1 MISISLEYFI
11 FVSGFCILLGF
22 LAYKTKI
29 VDMYGFLSGAVIS
42 FAVLVFVG
50 QYYFT
55 VFFAFVIF
63 GGIVSAYEY
72 RKKKKNKVAE
82 KESGRS
88 ISNVLGNGAPPLI
101 FAALYGLTSD
111 PIMLCGFVCAI
122 SAIAADTAAS
132 EIGVLSKKDPFLITT
147 FKRVKKGTDG
157 GVSMLGLSA
166 SIFGAFLMSAIAAVL
181 QDLGLRIFLISVV
194 SGFIGGLVDSFF
206 GATLERRKIF
216 DKHMTNF
223 ICGLSGGVVGVFL
236 YLKWIILV

>member
-11 FVSGFCILLGF
+11 LVAGFSTLLGA

-29 VDMYGFLSGAVIS
+29 VNMYGFLSGVVIS
-42 FAVLVFVG
+42 FGVLVFVG
-50 QYYFT
+50 MYYFT

-63 GGIVSAYEY
+63 GGIVTAYEY
-72 RKKKKNKVAE
+72 RKKMKAKVAE

-88 ISNVLGNGAPPLI
+88 IANVLGNGAPPMI
-101 FAALYGLTSD
+101 FAAFYGLTSD
-111 PIMLCGFVCAI
+111 PIMLYGFVCAI
-122 SAIAADTAAS
+122 SAIAADTASS
-132 EIGVLSKKDPFLITT
+132 EVGVLSKKDPFLITT

-157 GVSMLGLSA
+157 GVSALGLIA
-166 SIFGAFLMSAIAAVL
+166 SVLGALLMSVIAAVL
-181 QDLGLRIFLISVV
+181 QDYELRIFLISVV

-223 ICGLSGGVVGVFL
+223 MCGLSGGIAGILL
-236 YLKWIILV
+236 YLL